1 MVNNVSDDE
10 HESPIVLIVED
21 ERGLAELYELWLQDD
36 YEVRTAFDGEH
47 ALELVDEAVSVVLLD
62 RRLPGLS
69 GDDVLERIR
78 EQELDC
84 RVAMVSAVKADFDV
98 LEMEFDDYVSKPVSQ
113 DALRETVERLVTL
126 ATYDR
131 DIREYYALVSKKAAL
146 ETQKSASEL
155 ETSETYTALEGE
167 INDVRAQLDAT
178 QTDLRDEEF
187 ERVFRGML

>member
-1 MVNNVSDDE
+1 MVNTVSDDE

-21 ERGLAELYELWLQDD
+21 ERGLAELYELWLHDD

-47 ALELVDEAVSVVLLD
+47 ALELVDEAVSVALLD

-84 RVAMVSAVKADFDV
+84 RVAMVSAVKPDFDV
-98 LEMEFDDYVSKPVSQ
+98 LEMGFDDYVSKPVSQ
-113 DALRETVERLVTL
+113 EDLRETVARLVTL

-155 ETSETYTALEGE
+155 ETSETYMALEGE

-178 QTDLRDEEF
+178 QTDLCDEEF
-187 ERVFRGML
+187 ERVFRGMF